1 MANATAPSMNAMVD
15 TITDAVETAI
25 ARSNAPSGH
34 PRFMLQS
41 AVRRALRDINERHT
55 PLRRSNGVRT
65 ADSARRSS
73 PRTPSL
79 QFAPGTGPTHGAA
92 MFVRRLG
99 APPSLLPRPPTP
111 HPSALPRPSPS
122 MTMMLPPVPSAVA
135 APWTEGGGTMAG
147 RRGTP
152 LASNSNAG
160 AEAWPPG
167 FAYDLDVVRPPP
179 PRCLVAPP
187 TPTRRLIGRAGAP
200 FRRERLLVPD
210 SLLPRPRGRRLRT
223 SECHRNGR
231 RGRIRRAPARS
242 DGSMDRSS
250 PGTSGLAPPAGLHG
264 RVLCSP

>member
-1 MANATAPSMNAMVD
+1 MANTTAPSMNAMVD

-25 ARSNAPSGH
+25 ARSNAPSVP

-41 AVRRALRDINERHT
+41 AVCRALRDINERRT
-55 PLRRSNGVRT
+55 LLRRSNGVRT

-135 APWTEGGGTMAG
+135 APWTVGGGTMADG
-147 RRGTP
+147 WTPRHSSGLQQQRRGGG
-152 LASNSNAG
+152 LAS
-160 AEAWPPG
+160 E
-167 FAYDLDVVRPPP
+167 
-179 PRCLVAPP
+179 
-187 TPTRRLIGRAGAP
+187 I
-200 FRRERLLVPD
+200 
-210 SLLPRPRGRRLRT
+210 
-223 SECHRNGR
+223 
-231 RGRIRRAPARS
+231 RIRP
-242 DGSMDRSS
+242 
-250 PGTSGLAPPAGLHG
+250 
-264 RVLCSP
+264 